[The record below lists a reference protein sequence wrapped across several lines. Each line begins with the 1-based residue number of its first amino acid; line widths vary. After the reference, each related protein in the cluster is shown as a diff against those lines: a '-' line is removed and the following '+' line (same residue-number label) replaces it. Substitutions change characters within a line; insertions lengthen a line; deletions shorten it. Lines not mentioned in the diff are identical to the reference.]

1 VPSGLSGDYSN
12 GDDDGNNGNDNDN
25 DNDERTHV

>member
-25 DNDERTHV
+25 DERTHV